1 MVPGGLSD
9 SALRARFTA
18 LWARLGAKGD
28 VEPILDSV
36 IHSWS
41 EPHRR
46 YHGLDHLRDCLARLD
61 EAPVTGKDR
70 DLAEAALWYHDLV
83 YRPGAP
89 DNEARS
95 AARARADLAGGGT
108 PDVVVDEVARLVQL
122 TDHVVPPADPLGSL
136 VCDVDLSILGRPSEE
151 FEEYERRIRE
161 EYRQVPD
168 SLWRSGRARVVA
180 SLLSRDPL
188 FRTDHFRQHYE
199 SSARRNLRR
208 SLESWS
214 RYPEA

>member
-1 MVPGGLSD
+1 M
-9 SALRARFTA
+9 
-18 LWARLGAKGD
+18 
-28 VEPILDSV
+28 

-95 AARARADLAGGGT
+95 AARARADLVGGGT
-108 PDVVVDEVARLVQL
+108 PDAVADEVARLVQV
-122 TDHVVPPADPLGSL
+122 TDHAVPPADPLGAL
-136 VCDVDLSILGRPSEE
+136 VCDVDLSILGRPPEE

-180 SLLSRDPL
+180 SFLSRDPL
-188 FRTDHFRQHYE
+188 FRTDHFRRHYE